1 MEHVDMKGIR
11 PLDRAVSCGHLEAV
25 RCFLKKG
32 AKLGPTTW
40 SLAENRPMVMLTLL
54 NKLLEDG
61 NTLFRKNK
69 LEEAAVRYQYA
80 AKRVPSQPGHQP
92 VFDKLRI
99 HLLLNLARVRRKLCD
114 VEVGIVEMVVM
125 VVILFSV
132 YFRRPSGWSPGSWS
146 SNQTAARRWWPEPSV
161 INSPGTSRPH

>member
-1 MEHVDMKGIR
+1 MAHVDTQGRSGLDLAAGQGDPVTVMELLDHGAIMEHVDMKGMR
-11 PLDRAVSCGHLEAV
+11 PLDRAVSCGHLEVV

-69 LEEAAVRYQYA
+69 LEEAAMRYQYA

-99 HLLLNLARVRRKLCD
+99 HLLLNLARVRRKMFD
-114 VEVGIVEMVVM
+114 VEVGRIV
-125 VVILFSV
+125 L
-132 YFRRPSGWSPGSWS
+132 W
-146 SNQTAARRWWPEPSV
+146 
-161 INSPGTSRPH
+161 